1 MLQRG
6 DRVPHFTARRQDGSE
21 VRYETQIWQQRN
33 LLLVS
38 IPGGRDEGG
47 FAEYAQRLTERAA
60 DIAATETAIVITGA
74 DIAGVPRPGVV
85 IADRWGEI
93 AFAVQSALASD
104 LPAAD
109 ELVEWLRYV
118 QHKCPECEGEA
129 R

>member
-47 FAEYAQRLTERAA
+47 FAEYSRQLTERAA

-74 DIAGVPRPGVV
+74 GIAGVPRPGVV
-85 IADRWGEI
+85 MADRWGEI
-93 AFAVQSALASD
+93 AFAVEAARASD
-104 LPAAD
+104 LPVVD
-109 ELVEWLRYV
+109 EILEWLRFV